1 MQRGWSSKCGSDKRT
16 GEARRGKSGQYE
28 MAVKTGDMCY
38 CVNMSKIIAVSAALL
53 LLVSIGIGLSGLR
66 HGVSPL
72 DAAVLSIFALSALL
86 NSWAG

>member
-1 MQRGWSSKCGSDKRT
+1 
-16 GEARRGKSGQYE
+16 
-28 MAVKTGDMCY
+28 
-38 CVNMSKIIAVSAALL
+38 MSKIIAVSAALL